1 MNSNLINT
9 QLQSLERLKQKTQ
22 TLIDVKSTLVTKTEI
37 LDQKKAL
44 LEQVNSER
52 QRLNKEKKLLL
63 DMLQSIQRDLDSMV
77 EAEKALTKEYEDLE
91 RNVNKYRIE
100 QYEPLQD
107 EVNEI
112 RVKSGM
118 MKLPHIQQ
126 ELEAKM
132 AKVLEDRRVKWQEG
146 SSSSNS
152 RSKR

>member
-132 AKVLEDRRVKWQEG
+132 AKVLEDRRMKWQEG

>member
-77 EAEKALTKEYEDLE
+77 EAEKALAKEYEDLE

-132 AKVLEDRRVKWQEG
+132 AKVLEDRRMKWQEG